1 MKRFLTII
9 AVAATASGVLAQ
21 SPTPRD
27 FAVPETISVSGTGK
41 AKLTPDRFTFSVGVQ
56 TVGNTV
62 EEAVNENNRRVA
74 AVVAALKGAG
84 AEAANI
90 QTSNFNIFPQQDY
103 QEGRLPRILGY
114 QVSNN
119 VTVRSAKL
127 GDAGRLL
134 GVAINAGVNTSSGL
148 NFEVSEP
155 ARGRDQGM
163 RAAFEEARAKATILA
178 KAAGRTV
185 GRAITISEGIQSQ
198 PPIYQPM
205 QRAMAMEAK
214 AVSDVPV
221 EPGTEEVTYTVSV
234 VFELR

>member
-1 MKRFLTII
+1 MKRFLTIL
-9 AVAATASGVLAQ
+9 ALTATATAALAQ

-41 AKLTPDRFTFSVGVQ
+41 ATLTPDRFSFSAGVQ
-56 TVGNTV
+56 TVGKTV
-62 EEAVNENNRRVA
+62 DEAVNENNRRVA
-74 AVVAALKGAG
+74 AVIAALKAAG

-90 QTSNFNIFPQQDY
+90 QTSNFSVYPQQDY

-119 VTVRSAKL
+119 ITVRSTKI

-134 GVAINAGVNTSSGL
+134 GVAVNAGVNTSSGL
-148 NFEVSEP
+148 NFEVSDP
-155 ARGRDQGM
+155 ARGRDIGM
-163 RAAFEEARAKATILA
+163 RAAFDEARAKAMVLA
-178 KAAGRTV
+178 QAAGRTV
-185 GRAITISEGIQSQ
+185 GRAITISEGVQAQ

-205 QRAMAMEAK
+205 ARTMAMEAK

-221 EPGTEEVTYTVSV
+221 EAGTQEVSYTVSV